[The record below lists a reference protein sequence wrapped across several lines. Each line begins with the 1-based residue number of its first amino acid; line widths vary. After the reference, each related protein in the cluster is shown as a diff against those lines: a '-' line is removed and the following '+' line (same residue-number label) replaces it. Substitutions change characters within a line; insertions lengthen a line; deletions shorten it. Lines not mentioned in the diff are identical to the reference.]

1 MMGSESGDSI
11 LQEDIEFY
19 GSVQH
24 YTNNRADLTSADP
37 GFYPYGIPVVKR
49 NDIRNMAY
57 MDTAST
63 EVYLS
68 QNVVRGDPDTAIDSE
83 SLLTVSLPYDDECDT
98 DYEHS
103 GGESSLSS
111 RYALQGQEKEDESR
125 STDTQQKPF
134 SINMEL
140 AIYMLIF
147 VITNSAQPLLIFLLR
162 QKGGTPNGT
171 YTFLI
176 PTYMAMI
183 CVGYYPTTKSIWEE
197 SWSYPLMLSGLD
209 IVHQVVEKA
218 GLVACGP
225 SIYTIASSTNTMFLA
240 LLSSVVLRK
249 RISGMT
255 WASISLISG
264 AIAISG
270 LTQIEEITT
279 TQIVGFF
286 LVVIAALV
294 NAFNSIISEDLLRKK
309 KIEGPNLVCMMG
321 MISLTIF
328 FVWSLIFTIPQRH
341 MLFDSKSAMNPFDLS
356 SVLSILFVLFISNF
370 FRSSVYY
377 YIVKEA
383 GSVCCGVLKA
393 VRIIIVVAG
402 SHALFSYADKS
413 QVMTTG
419 KVISSIVCSL
429 GVIMY
434 SVEHASIPKPKDA

>member
-1 MMGSESGDSI
+1 MGSVSGDSI

-19 GSVQH
+19 DSIQR
-24 YTNNRADLTSADP
+24 YTNNQVDITSEDS
-37 GFYPYGIPVVKR
+37 GFYPYDIRIVKR
-49 NDIRNMAY
+49 HDIRNMAY

-63 EVYLS
+63 EVYVS
-68 QNVVRGDPDTAIDSE
+68 QNVVRGDPNSAIDADR
-83 SLLTVSLPYDDECDT
+83 LMTVSLPYDDECDT
-98 DYEHS
+98 DYENS
-103 GGESSLSS
+103 GSESTLASQ
-111 RYALQGQEKEDESR
+111 YAQQGQENDDENR
-125 STDTQQKPF
+125 STGTQQKAF

-140 AIYMLIF
+140 AIYMLVF
-147 VITNSAQPLLIFLLR
+147 VITNSAQPLLICLLR

-279 TQIVGFF
+279 TQILGFL
-286 LVVIAALV
+286 LVVAAALV

-321 MISLTIF
+321 MISLAIF

-341 MLFDSKSAMNPFDLS
+341 MLFSSKNAINPFDLS
-356 SVLSILFVLFISNF
+356 SVLSILFALFISNF

-413 QVMTTG
+413 QAMTTG
-419 KVISSIVCSL
+419 KFISSLVCSL

-434 SVEHASIPKPKDA
+434 SVEHASIQKPKDA